1 MSAVLALPQVKYF
14 LKTLAKGKEKGQDQG
29 KEHDVNAHAVTEE
42 GEPSEKPW
50 DEDIPK
56 LSSPSYSP
64 PTFFFILLTHRF
76 LLTPEGARNDS
87 WKKKLNMAGQAE
99 EIALLEAQVA
109 EMSAVLALPQVKDF
123 LKTLA
128 KEKEKGQ
135 DQGKEHDVNAHSI
148 TEDGEPSKKPWD
160 EDIPELSSP
169 SYSPPTSFFYSS
181 DSLSSSNPRRR
192 NTLPDELPL
201 ERPEDHKID
210 LIPGSSTPNQPPYR
224 ISVSDA
230 MLLDIWQGLALFSP
244 SAISSPSHVYG
255 RLLRVGSSRLVDIDF
270 DSHRDRLGMIIF
282 SQLGRH
288 LYFGGRVS
296 VAVTTA
302 AFFLAIVLLLQR
314 EKPRFA
320 QFSSVIFGLF
330 YCGYLPSFWIKL
342 RCGVAI
348 PALSSKVMPLFLKQK
363 LTVGLVATLIS
374 VSSIIAA
381 DTGAFLG
388 GKYLGRT
395 PLSTV
400 SPKKTLEGAVFGLSS
415 AVLVAVLL
423 SKLLCW
429 PPSILSAAAYAVL
442 NFLGSLFGDLTE
454 SMIKRDA
461 GVKDSGRL
469 IPGHGGMLDRADSY
483 IFTGALAYS
492 FIKILI

>member
-1 MSAVLALPQVKYF
+1 
-14 LKTLAKGKEKGQDQG
+14 
-29 KEHDVNAHAVTEE
+29 
-42 GEPSEKPW
+42 
-50 DEDIPK
+50 
-56 LSSPSYSP
+56 
-64 PTFFFILLTHRF
+64 
-76 LLTPEGARNDS
+76 
-87 WKKKLNMAGQAE
+87 
-99 EIALLEAQVA
+99 
-109 EMSAVLALPQVKDF
+109 MSAVLALPQVKDF

-135 DQGKEHDVNAHSI
+135 DQGKEHDVNAHAV
-148 TEDGEPSKKPWD
+148 TEEGEPSKKPWD

-169 SYSPPTSFFYSS
+169 SYSPPTSFSYSS
-181 DSLSSSNPRRR
+181 DSLSSFNPRRPNELVR
-192 NTLPDELPL
+192 DIEAAYSQVRRAITRSQEKQKKAADKHRRCLDLQLGQYVLLKFPKARLKKQRQDKGKVVKLLTRYYGPFKIIDKINDVTFKLDLP
-201 ERPEDHKID
+201 
-210 LIPGSSTPNQPPYR
+210 STWNIHNAVH
-224 ISVSDA
+224 IS
-230 MLLDIWQGLALFSP
+230 
-244 SAISSPSHVYG
+244 
-255 RLLRVGSSRLVDIDF
+255 LLRIYQGNLPSKLPSPEPPGVEDQEEILVPEQIIHHQDRTLKSGSV
-270 DSHRDRLGMIIF
+270 HRK
-282 SQLGRH
+282 
-288 LYFGGRVS
+288 YFGGRVS